1 MPAHEP
7 NIRADRCLL
16 AAEWCTW
23 RVVRDRVCFKLRT
36 RATAGLRRRFPETS
50 GSHLTE
56 SASNRSP
63 LQQAMERIRPYWD
76 QKLVFLSQVLT
87 NFGTVGAIA
96 PSSPL
101 LAKAIVRP
109 LRNRPERPI
118 SVLEVGAGTGVFTS
132 RILKF
137 LGPGDQLDVYE
148 SNPRFC
154 RYLSRFLQDQ
164 DLQLRGVRCNLH
176 NADVR
181 QLKQARPFDF
191 IVCGLPFNSFDVQ
204 TVDEILEILM
214 SHLAATGVFAY
225 FEYSLSPAVRS
236 SFLKAADRDRLRKV
250 NYRIGMFVR
259 KHQFDCRQVWWNF
272 PPARARYCRK
282 ASAGGD
288 LPGTSRDQSAA
299 AEPFAPPVKH

>member
-1 MPAHEP
+1 
-7 NIRADRCLL
+7 
-16 AAEWCTW
+16 
-23 RVVRDRVCFKLRT
+23 
-36 RATAGLRRRFPETS
+36 
-50 GSHLTE
+50 
-56 SASNRSP
+56 
-63 LQQAMERIRPYWD
+63 MERSRPFWD
-76 QKLVFLSQVLT
+76 RKLVFLSQALS

-101 LAKAIVRP
+101 LAKAIVHP

-118 SVLEVGAGTGVFTS
+118 SVLEAGAGTGVFTS

-137 LGPGDQLDVYE
+137 LGAGDRLDVYE

-154 RYLSRFLQDQ
+154 RYLSRFLQNQ
-164 DLQLRGVRCNLH
+164 DLQARGVRCNLH

-181 QLKQARPFDF
+181 QLKQVRPYDF

-214 SHLAATGVFAY
+214 SHLAATGVFSY

-250 NYRIGMFVR
+250 NSRIGRFVR
-259 KHQFDCRQVWWNF
+259 THQFDCRQVWWNL
-272 PPARARYCRK
+272 PPAKARYCRRP
-282 ASAGGD
+282 SADSG
-288 LPGTSRDQSAA
+288 LPETNRDKSTA
-299 AEPFAPPVKH
+299 AEALASSVKH

>member
-1 MPAHEP
+1 M
-7 NIRADRCLL
+7 LQ
-16 AAEWCTW
+16 
-23 RVVRDRVCFKLRT
+23 VRT
-36 RATAGLRRRFPETS
+36 RVAAGLRRRFSETS

-56 SASNRSP
+56 RASNRSP
-63 LQQAMERIRPYWD
+63 LQQAMERIRPLWD
-76 QKLVFLSQVLT
+76 QKLVFLSQVLS

-101 LAKAIVRP
+101 LAEAIVHP

-118 SVLEVGAGTGVFTS
+118 SVLEAGAGTGVFTS
-132 RILKF
+132 RILKS

-154 RYLSRFLQDQ
+154 RYLSRFLRNQ
-164 DLQLRGVRCNLH
+164 DLQARGVRCNLH

-181 QLKQARPFDF
+181 QLEQARPYDF

-225 FEYSLSPAVRS
+225 FEYSLSPGVRS
-236 SFLKAADRDRLRKV
+236 RFLKAADRDRLRKV
-250 NYRIGMFVR
+250 NSRIGRFVR
-259 KHQFDCRQVWWNF
+259 KHQFACRQVWWNL
-272 PPARARYCRK
+272 PPAKARFCRK
-282 ASAGGD
+282 ASAGSG
-288 LPGTSRDQSAA
+288 LPETNPGKSAA
-299 AEPFAPPVKH
+299 AEPLASPVKH